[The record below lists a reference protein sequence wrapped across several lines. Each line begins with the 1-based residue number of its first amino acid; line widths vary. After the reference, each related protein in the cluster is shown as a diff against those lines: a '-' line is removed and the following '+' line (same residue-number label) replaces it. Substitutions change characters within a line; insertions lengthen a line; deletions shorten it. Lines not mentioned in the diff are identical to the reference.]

1 MESLDSLQIMQTLK
15 SLQMN
20 NTIDNPRFINCV
32 KKVRKV
38 NDYLIQMQ
46 EAEKTSIINLAKIK
60 EQNNKYN
67 LEFAAKQ
74 EEQREQQD
82 IINGLTE
89 DLRKIKLELNDYEST
104 RILLKTY
111 EIEQKKENIE
121 DLKLKIQNSEDEQIK
136 RLRDEIEK
144 YMKQVKSKH
153 DLINEEE
160 HQIKVK
166 QNQII
171 DNQKHKEN
179 IEAAN
184 ITKLNNIDE
193 QKDDIGRKKNGILN
207 EKKHIEQNIQALTQL
222 TKEKEDQKFKYE
234 ENLKKKSEYEQ
245 YLKNEED
252 KLEQAKQKENQLKK
266 ELENKEKDKIN
277 LVNKKKEIENEN
289 EESNKNKN
297 FKRSEKDKIIKR
309 LMKEKE
315 IKEVY
320 RKQADEKKKLLTDRE
335 NEKIKQKFLFDQEE
349 NNYKQTLANLEKLEK
364 DTENLE
370 NNIHDINEEINFK
383 ERKERNKE
391 QLITIEKSSN
401 KEFTS
406 QEKFLE
412 NSKKKLEEKV
422 EQLKSNI
429 EEIKNVRQTMS
440 RAVAAREEKTRGIN
454 DEIQIKELIFLDM
467 TKRHEE
473 LKNKYQSYHLKYE
486 AVLNERNKNVL
497 KIQNANQ
504 KKSETREKMKIISTE
519 MDILQSE
526 LNETNNQLAEKKKEI
541 DKMKQ
546 KQDALKK
553 EINEYQF
560 ELKKHE
566 EQIKK
571 LTNENEKLHSILNSI
586 ENDMVIK
593 RSDYELACES
603 RNLSGIQ
610 LIDRNDEL
618 CVFYEKIQHLE
629 QEINILYKSI
639 VDKEQKVQRLK
650 VDNSEIERFIEVN
663 RKKIPLIPS
672 MSNSIKE
679 LDNELKLLNKALE
692 ELVKHIESTDN
703 DDLKRELPGEDPE
716 NDYLKMKYQQLSEM
730 LNDKK
735 EILLEKELINEEI
748 NEIAEKLRKKA
759 LEDRAK
765 NLDIS
770 EKMNSYAIQFNE
782 MTRRNIA
789 ITSELSMFKAILY
802 NLENTKK
809 EKEEALKL
817 AKEKYETGEAPS
829 EDCQSKLETIIRLE
843 TQRKDILQKRLD
855 EMHEKLHRPHIMP
868 LRKGPPKRFNEYED
882 AQTGLKKSYGQN
894 APFAVYPTPPNMRHY
909 KNIAKVRSSSH
920 RDFSNSLGD
929 INKINHV
936 G

>member
-1 MESLDSLQIMQTLK
+1 
-15 SLQMN
+15 
-20 NTIDNPRFINCV
+20 
-32 KKVRKV
+32 
-38 NDYLIQMQ
+38 
-46 EAEKTSIINLAKIK
+46 
-60 EQNNKYN
+60 
-67 LEFAAKQ
+67 
-74 EEQREQQD
+74 
-82 IINGLTE
+82 
-89 DLRKIKLELNDYEST
+89 
-104 RILLKTY
+104 
-111 EIEQKKENIE
+111 
-121 DLKLKIQNSEDEQIK
+121 
-136 RLRDEIEK
+136 
-144 YMKQVKSKH
+144 
-153 DLINEEE
+153 
-160 HQIKVK
+160 
-166 QNQII
+166 
-171 DNQKHKEN
+171 
-179 IEAAN
+179 
-184 ITKLNNIDE
+184 
-193 QKDDIGRKKNGILN
+193 
-207 EKKHIEQNIQALTQL
+207 
-222 TKEKEDQKFKYE
+222 
-234 ENLKKKSEYEQ
+234 
-245 YLKNEED
+245 
-252 KLEQAKQKENQLKK
+252 
-266 ELENKEKDKIN
+266 
-277 LVNKKKEIENEN
+277 
-289 EESNKNKN
+289 
-297 FKRSEKDKIIKR
+297 
-309 LMKEKE
+309 
-315 IKEVY
+315 
-320 RKQADEKKKLLTDRE
+320 
-335 NEKIKQKFLFDQEE
+335 
-349 NNYKQTLANLEKLEK
+349 
-364 DTENLE
+364 
-370 NNIHDINEEINFK
+370 
-383 ERKERNKE
+383 
-391 QLITIEKSSN
+391 
-401 KEFTS
+401 
-406 QEKFLE
+406 
-412 NSKKKLEEKV
+412 
-422 EQLKSNI
+422 
-429 EEIKNVRQTMS
+429 
-440 RAVAAREEKTRGIN
+440 
-454 DEIQIKELIFLDM
+454 
-467 TKRHEE
+467 
-473 LKNKYQSYHLKYE
+473 
-486 AVLNERNKNVL
+486 
-497 KIQNANQ
+497 
-504 KKSETREKMKIISTE
+504 